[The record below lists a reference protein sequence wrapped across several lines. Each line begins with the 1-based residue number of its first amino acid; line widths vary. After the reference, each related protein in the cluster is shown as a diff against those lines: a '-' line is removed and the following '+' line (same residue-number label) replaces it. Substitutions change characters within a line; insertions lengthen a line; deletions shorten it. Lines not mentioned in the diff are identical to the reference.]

1 MLSAQRRTWMVSC
14 PLAST
19 PSDPCIMLRER
30 CASELEIDESYS
42 THEDERRYMLFHVD
56 RKVRVCVVERALLQC
71 GLQRC
76 EVVGHQ
82 TEWFALIQRHLAARD
97 SRVAVWIKPGKARS
111 AWTVGRPTSAAEV
124 VSRVVTRL
132 QRDDGVAVVD
142 RDAQFERALAIRDA
156 EHARAMAAKDEE
168 MRSVLQRREE
178 AVLRAADAED
188 RLAAVMAGLRGSGDA
203 GQREV
208 ALSVDLIAEKRRVV
222 VLEGRLVA
230 LEAQLVAE
238 RGARVAEEAR
248 QVAQFRELE
257 GEMASFRAEAVRWE
271 CGLEVKR
278 KALEAAENALS
289 HATTEVRRLGA
300 ECAVKDALVSTLRQE
315 ALALARG
322 ELEAGI
328 VRREESARAE
338 VELVQRDLQFKS
350 RRWKRI
356 NETLRDRLAVVEA
369 RMLGHGMVAE

>member
-14 PLAST
+14 PLASA

-56 RKVRVCVVERALLQC
+56 RKVRACVVERALLQC
-71 GLQRC
+71 GLERC
-76 EVVGHQ
+76 EVIGHQ
-82 TEWFALIQRHLAARD
+82 TEWFALIQRHLSARD

-132 QRDDGVAVVD
+132 QRDDGVVTAVD

-178 AVLRAADAED
+178 AVLRAADAEN

-208 ALSVDLIAEKRRVV
+208 ALSVDLIAEKRRVT
-222 VLEGRLVA
+222 VLEGRLAA
-230 LEAQLVAE
+230 LEAQRVAE
-238 RGARVAEEAR
+238 REARVAEEAR

-300 ECAVKDALVSTLRQE
+300 ECAVKDALVDTLRRE

-322 ELEAGI
+322 ELEAEI
-328 VRREESARAE
+328 VRREGSARAE
-338 VELVQRDLQFKS
+338 VELLERDLQFKS

-369 RMLGHGMVAE
+369 RLGWMVAE

>member
-1 MLSAQRRTWMVSC
+1 M
-14 PLAST
+14 
-19 PSDPCIMLRER
+19 
-30 CASELEIDESYS
+30 
-42 THEDERRYMLFHVD
+42 
-56 RKVRVCVVERALLQC
+56 
-71 GLQRC
+71 
-76 EVVGHQ
+76 
-82 TEWFALIQRHLAARD
+82 
-97 SRVAVWIKPGKARS
+97 
-111 AWTVGRPTSAAEV
+111 
-124 VSRVVTRL
+124 
-132 QRDDGVAVVD
+132 
-142 RDAQFERALAIRDA
+142 AIRDA

-208 ALSVDLIAEKRRVV
+208 ALSVDLIAEKRRVT